1 MTTRQRRGS
10 GRVARRRPSARKR
23 GFRVKGWKAF
33 LFSFACRRC
42 TLFSLKNPLS
52 RTRWQKKTLGLF
64 VSSILPLPP
73 FLSFF
78 RVFLSFLSLSLSLSL
93 ARFYSAR
100 AVGVFF
106 NGRLVE
112 HTSLCPWKQKSRN
125 AIFTARDRRVAP
137 RSLLT
142 TDYATRRAFVLAEHS
157 DPENENGK
165 VAGSKSWSRF
175 GVGHRLA
182 SVFQLLFCDATMQRA
197 DDVAVF
203 SRVSF
208 PVNSSVEEQR
218 VARYLRM
225 LSSANTITPPLVSG

>member
-78 RVFLSFLSLSLSLSL
+78 RVFLSFLSLFLLLAFILRGLLAFSSTAASSSTRASVRGNRSRETRFSRREIAALRL
-93 ARFYSAR
+93 ARCLPPITL
-100 AVGVFF
+100 
-106 NGRLVE
+106 LVE
-112 HTSLCPWKQKSRN
+112 LSCSLNILIRRTKTKKSPG
-125 AIFTARDRRVAP
+125 AKVGQGSPLVIV
-137 RSLLT
+137 SLLFFSCCF
-142 TDYATRRAFVLAEHS
+142 A
-157 DPENENGK
+157 
-165 VAGSKSWSRF
+165 
-175 GVGHRLA
+175 
-182 SVFQLLFCDATMQRA
+182 MQQCNARMMLQC
-197 DDVAVF
+197 F
-203 SRVSF
+203 REFLSRVFLCWRATSREI
-208 PVNSSVEEQR
+208 S
-218 VARYLRM
+218 
-225 LSSANTITPPLVSG
+225 